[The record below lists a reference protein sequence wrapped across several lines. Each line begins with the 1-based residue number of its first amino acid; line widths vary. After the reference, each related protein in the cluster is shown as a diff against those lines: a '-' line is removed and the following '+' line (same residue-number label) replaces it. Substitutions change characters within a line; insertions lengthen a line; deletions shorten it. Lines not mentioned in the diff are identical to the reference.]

1 MALDDI
7 LNNNTAL
14 QAFLGKLRFL
24 LYVSVVCS
32 LLAFNLNCQNDL
44 QRIRELVI
52 FTFNYFF
59 NFNILQD
66 HLIEEC
72 LSKNL
77 SMLEIIFCYDW
88 VLVLFPKFPL
98 PAVFLVFF
106 YLEFISEKGGQQ
118 YLFFYLNVEVRPCQS
133 LMVL

>member
-1 MALDDI
+1 MYWEVHLLIWSCIFQEPDYLRYQSLYVMALDDI

-32 LLAFNLNCQNDL
+32 LLAFNLKCQNDL

-77 SMLEIIFCYDW
+77 SMLEIIFCYD
-88 VLVLFPKFPL
+88 
-98 PAVFLVFF
+98 
-106 YLEFISEKGGQQ
+106 
-118 YLFFYLNVEVRPCQS
+118 
-133 LMVL
+133 